1 MAEKGPH
8 QPFRMTA
15 FFAILQRDFTLGLR
29 QGGGAGAALA
39 FMLSVLVLIPLA
51 LGPDQNLLRR
61 LAPGI
66 MWLALL
72 LAVLLTAERIF
83 QQDYEDGTLDAFVGI
98 ALPLELVTLAK
109 ALAHWLSVGLPL
121 AIIAPL
127 LGILI
132 NIETTA
138 IPVLMLAMI
147 LGSLS
152 LSLLAAIGGAITAGL
167 RRGGLLVALL
177 ILPLYVPVLV
187 FGVSATLVET
197 GPSGSFNSLL
207 VQLAIT
213 MVSLVIQPWA
223 SAAALRAYFR

>member
-1 MAEKGPH
+1 
-8 QPFRMTA
+8 MTA
-15 FFAILQRDFTLGLR
+15 FLAILKRDVTLGLR

-66 MWLALL
+66 MWLSLL

-83 QQDYEDGTLDAFVGI
+83 QQDYEDGTLDALVGI
-98 ALPLELVTLAK
+98 TLPLELVTLAK

-132 NIETTA
+132 NIETSS
-138 IPVLMLAMI
+138 IPTLMLAMV

-152 LSLLAAIGGAITAGL
+152 LSLLASIGGAITAGL

-187 FGVSATLVET
+187 FGVSATLTET

>member
-1 MAEKGPH
+1 MK
-8 QPFRMTA
+8 A
-15 FFAILQRDFTLGLR
+15 FTAILKRDLLLGLR

-66 MWLALL
+66 MWLSLL

-83 QQDYEDGTLDAFVGI
+83 QQDYEDGTLDALMTI
-98 ALPLELVTLAK
+98 ALPLEGVALAK

-132 NIETTA
+132 NVDTA
-138 IPVLMLAMI
+138 SIPLLMLSMA
-147 LGSLS
+147 LGSLA
-152 LSLLAAIGGAITAGL
+152 LSLLAAIGGAVTAGL

-177 ILPLYVPVLV
+177 ILPLYAPVLI
-187 FGVSATLVET
+187 FGVSTTMAQTS
-197 GPSGSFNSLL
+197 PSGTTGGLL
-207 VQLAIT
+207 VLSAIALI
-213 MVSLVIQPWA
+213 SLVLQPWA
-223 SAAALRAYFR
+223 SAAALRAYLK